1 MLASLSLI
9 DQEKKKKKRLA
20 NVGAS
25 ASCSLRKKKKK
36 GKEKKKAEEILRVRF
51 WNGGHLSSSE
61 SGRVPTVEDLA
72 SKFSR
77 GFNPPTDCLEVGLKQ
92 SLERRKKFASGL
104 DLFAHRWKKRIE
116 GRGVGAKPRSRSS
129 DVF

>member
-9 DQEKKKKKRLA
+9 DQEKKKKRLA

-25 ASCSLRKKKKK
+25 ASCSLRKKKR
-36 GKEKKKAEEILRVRF
+36 ERKKKAEEILRVRF

-104 DLFAHRWKKRIE
+104 DLFAHRWKKRIQ

>member
-9 DQEKKKKKRLA
+9 DQEKKKKERLA

-25 ASCSLRKKKKK
+25 ASCSLRKKK

-51 WNGGHLSSSE
+51 WKGGHLSSSE

-104 DLFAHRWKKRIE
+104 DLFAHRWKKRIQ

>member
-9 DQEKKKKKRLA
+9 DQEKKKKRLA

-25 ASCSLRKKKKK
+25 ASCSLRKKKK
-36 GKEKKKAEEILRVRF
+36 GKEKKKKAEEILRVRF